1 MQITIWIGVFP
12 LVITRWL
19 TLGLTIYSVATQMV
33 LYYVRHPNHTEALWF
48 AAVANSLLWWTY
60 IKVILHFTHSLIPI
74 SAWAIDSVCICVCV
88 QSFSG
93 HCVSNRHLWSLIHVQ
108 L

>member
-1 MQITIWIGVFP
+1 MQLTIWIGVFP
-12 LVITRWL
+12 LVINRWL

-60 IKVILHFTHSLIPI
+60 IKVDLQQRMQHLLTWCHSCTL
-74 SAWAIDSVCICVCV
+74 
-88 QSFSG
+88 
-93 HCVSNRHLWSLIHVQ
+93 R
-108 L
+108 

>member
-1 MQITIWIGVFP
+1 MHDFNSSVGVMQITIWIGVFP

-60 IKVILHFTHSLIPI
+60 IKVSLKFTQSPYSYL
-74 SAWAIDSVCICVCV
+74 CV
-88 QSFSG
+88 G
-93 HCVSNRHLWSLIHVQ
+93 G
-108 L
+108 

>member
-1 MQITIWIGVFP
+1 MKLTLCFLCDLHPAGSVQITIWIGVFP

-48 AAVANSLLWWTY
+48 ASVANSLLWWTY
-60 IKVILHFTHSLIPI
+60 IKVRIMGCLHSTACFTVL
-74 SAWAIDSVCICVCV
+74 A
-88 QSFSG
+88 
-93 HCVSNRHLWSLIHVQ
+93 
-108 L
+108 

>member
-1 MQITIWIGVFP
+1 MHERNPSVGVMQITIWIGVFP

-60 IKVILHFTHSLIPI
+60 IKVSLKFT
-74 SAWAIDSVCICVCV
+74 
-88 QSFSG
+88 QSP
-93 HCVSNRHLWSLIHVQ
+93 
-108 L
+108 

>member
-1 MQITIWIGVFP
+1 MQPCVVCSLHSLIKGVYRVLQLTIWIGVFP
-12 LVITRWL
+12 LVISRWL

-60 IKVILHFTHSLIPI
+60 IKVTLL
-74 SAWAIDSVCICVCV
+74 
-88 QSFSG
+88 
-93 HCVSNRHLWSLIHVQ
+93 LL
-108 L
+108 

>member
-1 MQITIWIGVFP
+1 MTECMWCWLQLTIWVGIFP

-33 LYYVRHPNHTEALWF
+33 LYYVRHRNHTEALWF

-60 IKVILHFTHSLIPI
+60 IKVILHNMIISLH
-74 SAWAIDSVCICVCV
+74 AV
-88 QSFSG
+88 
-93 HCVSNRHLWSLIHVQ
+93 LT
-108 L
+108 